1 MGDNRSA
8 ALYNLYANTSYVM
21 VEKKERQIKFS
32 YKRTKYV
39 ADVQMEKCYA
49 WKAFTVT
56 RVLINSRVSDVT
68 EFITHMVGKKIHF
81 GNI

>member
-1 MGDNRSA
+1 MGDNCSIT
-8 ALYNLYANTSYVM
+8 LYNLYANTGYVM
-21 VEKKERQIKFS
+21 VEEKHRQIKFS

-39 ADVQMEKCYA
+39 ADVQMEKCSG
-49 WKAFTVT
+49 WKAFAVT
-56 RVLINSRVSDVT
+56 RVLVNSRVSDVT